1 MIHPPVPD
9 AFGAGPHPMVRA
21 LRGGKRR
28 DDRIPRRYGASSPR
42 RGDAGVSCGKALEK
56 VPVRPVERHR
66 RYPIP
71 EAIGLLKETAT
82 AKFDETIE
90 VSMRLGVDP
99 KKSDQMIRGSVC
111 LPHGI
116 GRSLR
121 VIAFAEGDVAAAA
134 EEAGA
139 IEVGGEEL
147 VAKIQDGW
155 TEFDVA
161 VAAPA
166 MMRHVGKLGRILG
179 PQGKMPSPRSGTV
192 TENVAQAVS
201 EFAAGKI
208 EYRLDSGANVHV
220 PVGKKSFENDK
231 LVENIEYFIEHIQA
245 ARPAASKGTFVL
257 NVAVAPTMGPGIRLA
272 IQ

>member
-1 MIHPPVPD
+1 VAKHS
-9 AFGAGPHPMVRA
+9 
-21 LRGGKRR
+21 
-28 DDRIPRRYGASSPR
+28 RRYRSA
-42 RGDAGVSCGKALEK
+42 AGLI
-56 VPVRPVERHR
+56 ERSR
-66 RYPIP
+66 RYPIT
-71 EAIGLLKETAT
+71 EAIDLLKETAT

-121 VIAFAEGDVAAAA
+121 VIAFVEGEAAEAA

-139 IEVGGEEL
+139 IEVGGADL
-147 VAKIQDGW
+147 VEKIQGGW

-192 TENVAQAVS
+192 TDNVAQAVS

-220 PVGKKSFENDK
+220 PVGKKSFENEK
-231 LVENIEYFIEHIQA
+231 LVENIEFFIEHIQA
-245 ARPAASKGTFVL
+245 AKPAASKGTFVL

-272 IQ
+272 IG

>member
-1 MIHPPVPD
+1 VAKHS
-9 AFGAGPHPMVRA
+9 
-21 LRGGKRR
+21 
-28 DDRIPRRYGASSPR
+28 RRYRSAR
-42 RGDAGVSCGKALEK
+42 ARIERG
-56 VPVRPVERHR
+56 R
-66 RYPIP
+66 RYPVE
-71 EAIGLLKETAT
+71 EAIDLLKETAT
-82 AKFDETIE
+82 ARFDETVE

-121 VIAFAEGDVAAAA
+121 VIAFAEGEAATAA

-139 IEVGGEEL
+139 VAVGGVDL
-147 VAKIQDGW
+147 VEKIQGGW
-155 TEFDVA
+155 VDFDVA

-192 TENVAQAVS
+192 TDQVGQAVA

-208 EYRLDSGANVHV
+208 EYRMDSGANVHV
-220 PVGKKSFENDK
+220 PVGKKSFDSDK
-231 LVENIEYFIEHIQA
+231 LRENIEYFVEHIEA
-245 ARPAASKGTFVL
+245 AKPAASKGTYIL
-257 NVAVAPTMGPGIRLA
+257 NVALTSTMGPGIRLA
-272 IQ
+272 VR

>member
-1 MIHPPVPD
+1 MAKHS
-9 AFGAGPHPMVRA
+9 
-21 LRGGKRR
+21 
-28 DDRIPRRYGASSPR
+28 RRYRSARSKIDRGR
-42 RGDAGVSCGKALEK
+42 RYEVEDALEL
-56 VPVRPVERHR
+56 
-66 RYPIP
+66 I
-71 EAIGLLKETAT
+71 KETAT

-90 VSMRLGVDP
+90 VSVRLGVDP
-99 KKSDQMIRGSVC
+99 KKSDQMIRGSVV

-121 VIAFAEGDVAAAA
+121 VVAFAEGDAAKEA

-139 IEVGGEEL
+139 IEVGGVDL
-147 VAKIQDGW
+147 VEKIQGGW
-155 TEFDVA
+155 ADFDVA
-161 VAAPA
+161 VAAPQ

-208 EYRLDSGANVHV
+208 EYRLDSGANIHA
-220 PVGKKSFENDK
+220 PVGKKSFENDR
-231 LVENIEYFIEHIQA
+231 LRENIEYFIEHIQN
-245 ARPAASKGTFVL
+245 ARPATSKGTYIV

-272 IQ
+272 VR